1 MTGFSDNPFDK
12 LRSRP
17 DAEVWSASGAVQV
30 GMGEAPAGEGP
41 GFVSELFSASAGW
54 ASSQQ
59 VTQAPPVMTR
69 SEKVDWPIVAEL
81 ASTATDEIEAEIT
94 RWSSTHD
101 GVATLDIRQAIAEP
115 AIASAVAT
123 YADRRQIDVGETWPD
138 LVRQRYRK
146 AVWDQLF
153 GMGRLQPLFEIGD
166 AENIIVVGNHEVVV
180 DHNDGS
186 RSTLPPVADSD
197 SELESQIARMARNAT
212 PRRAFDADHTDVTI
226 MHEQK
231 FRIHAISSE
240 VSLQPSVVIRQHLLT
255 QISLGDLSQRGM
267 MPVEVARFLDQAV
280 QAGKSIVVAGEQ
292 GAGKTTF
299 LRALIHA
306 IPMRERFATLETDQE
321 LFAHL
326 MPGRQDTLVL
336 FARDG
341 NGEVDPATGT
351 QHGAI
356 EIAQLIPPSLRQALT
371 RVIVGEVR
379 GNEASAM
386 FQAMQSGT
394 GTMSSIHSPR
404 ASEVPSRLAQMISM
418 GPVYDLDQAMLQI
431 GHSIDYIV
439 FVRKRDL
446 PDGSRLRFVEQIRS
460 VSPGDST
467 TPSLGEVYT
476 ADAWTGQPLT
486 PLMPGSA
493 ADELSHFARDL
504 DYCEAHS

>member
-30 GMGEAPAGEGP
+30 GMGEAPAREGP

-197 SELESQIARMARNAT
+197 SELESQR
-212 PRRAFDADHTDVTI
+212 
-226 MHEQK
+226 
-231 FRIHAISSE
+231 
-240 VSLQPSVVIRQHLLT
+240 
-255 QISLGDLSQRGM
+255 
-267 MPVEVARFLDQAV
+267 
-280 QAGKSIVVAGEQ
+280 
-292 GAGKTTF
+292 
-299 LRALIHA
+299 
-306 IPMRERFATLETDQE
+306 
-321 LFAHL
+321 
-326 MPGRQDTLVL
+326 
-336 FARDG
+336 
-341 NGEVDPATGT
+341 
-351 QHGAI
+351 
-356 EIAQLIPPSLRQALT
+356 
-371 RVIVGEVR
+371 
-379 GNEASAM
+379 
-386 FQAMQSGT
+386 
-394 GTMSSIHSPR
+394 
-404 ASEVPSRLAQMISM
+404 
-418 GPVYDLDQAMLQI
+418 
-431 GHSIDYIV
+431 
-439 FVRKRDL
+439 
-446 PDGSRLRFVEQIRS
+446 
-460 VSPGDST
+460 
-467 TPSLGEVYT
+467 
-476 ADAWTGQPLT
+476 LT
-486 PLMPGSA
+486 PA
-493 ADELSHFARDL
+493 
-504 DYCEAHS
+504 

>member
-180 DHNDGS
+180 DHNDEIG
-186 RSTLPPVADSD
+186 
-197 SELESQIARMARNAT
+197 
-212 PRRAFDADHTDVTI
+212 RAHV
-226 MHEQK
+226 
-231 FRIHAISSE
+231 
-240 VSLQPSVVIRQHLLT
+240 
-255 QISLGDLSQRGM
+255 
-267 MPVEVARFLDQAV
+267 
-280 QAGKSIVVAGEQ
+280 
-292 GAGKTTF
+292 
-299 LRALIHA
+299 
-306 IPMRERFATLETDQE
+306 
-321 LFAHL
+321 
-326 MPGRQDTLVL
+326 
-336 FARDG
+336 
-341 NGEVDPATGT
+341 
-351 QHGAI
+351 
-356 EIAQLIPPSLRQALT
+356 
-371 RVIVGEVR
+371 
-379 GNEASAM
+379 
-386 FQAMQSGT
+386 
-394 GTMSSIHSPR
+394 
-404 ASEVPSRLAQMISM
+404 
-418 GPVYDLDQAMLQI
+418 
-431 GHSIDYIV
+431 
-439 FVRKRDL
+439 
-446 PDGSRLRFVEQIRS
+446 
-460 VSPGDST
+460 
-467 TPSLGEVYT
+467 
-476 ADAWTGQPLT
+476 
-486 PLMPGSA
+486 
-493 ADELSHFARDL
+493 
-504 DYCEAHS
+504 